1 MQGGEGKEDE
11 ELEAPEAPSAGRS
24 RGTAAAGGRAWGV
37 VFHFF
42 LVNVLVMGTL
52 KTFGIFFVAF
62 QEEMG
67 GSSEQVSWIGSI
79 MSSLRFLG
87 APLVSVVCRRLGE
100 RPASLLGAGLVAGGC
115 LLSTQATSV
124 PFLCFS
130 MGFLLG
136 MGFACLYQ
144 AAAVMTAKR
153 CRARLAFCNALARS
167 GMGLTFLMAPFTQL
181 LIEAYG
187 WQGTLLIFGG
197 IMLNLVPSSM
207 LLWPVSPQPPQESA
221 KNQPRGSSVAKKDP
235 ETPGGRLD
243 GSTHRELQLLRAQEA
258 PTTERLVVPH
268 GRDVSDPANPPAL
281 AKLQK
286 PIPES
291 SSSETP
297 TEAKGSHKPL
307 AATKKE
313 PSQPLL
319 DFSPLKDPVF
329 FIFTWSFLFSHLAY
343 FVPFFHL
350 VARATTLGMSSR
362 DGSYLIAVAGR
373 QRGPSHPQLTEKQP
387 QLCQETAPD
396 VSWDG
401 SSWHRLS
408 PYPTGVLLPVPAGR
422 SHTLPAP
429 NNPKSPVTRC
439 SLPTTIPALL
449 KPTSHQN
456 PEEVKSPEALRAA
469 VPSGITEML
478 SQLLSGWVADHNWT
492 KKYHLHVTYLLLS
505 GVTNL
510 LGPLATTFPLLLAY
524 TVAFASFSG
533 GFMALVLP
541 VLVDLVGVEKLH
553 SYLGFAA
560 FFAGIAAMGGPPLAA
575 LKSRGSW
582 QDPKGKSG
590 VSFRAPHP
598 LAPLDAATLKKP
610 SPNQNKHYFGSH
622 EQAEERRAQFI
633 STSST
638 NH

>member
-1 MQGGEGKEDE
+1 E
-11 ELEAPEAPSAGRS
+11 ELEAPEAPSAGKS
-24 RGTAAAGGRAWGV
+24 RGTRAAAAGWAWGV

-42 LVNVLVMGTL
+42 LVNVLVMGML
-52 KTFGIFFVAF
+52 KTFGIFFVVF
-62 QEEMG
+62 RDEME

-87 APLVSVVCRRLGE
+87 APLVAVVCRRLGE
-100 RPASLLGAGLVAGGC
+100 RPTSILGAGLVAGGC

-130 MGFLLG
+130 LGFLLG

-207 LLWPVSPQPPQESA
+207 LLWPVSTHLPRESA
-221 KNQPRGSSVAKKDP
+221 ENQHQGSSVAKRDP
-235 ETPGGRLD
+235 EAPGGCLA
-243 GSTHRELQLLRAQEA
+243 GSTHRELQLHHAQEA
-258 PTTERLVVPH
+258 PTTERLVMPH
-268 GRDVSDPANPPAL
+268 GREVSDPANPSAL
-281 AKLQK
+281 GRLQR
-286 PIPES
+286 PS
-291 SSSETP
+291 SSSGTSK
-297 TEAKGSHKPL
+297 AKRSHKAL

-319 DFSPLKDPVF
+319 DFSPLKDPIF

-350 VARATTLGMSSR
+350 VARARTLGMSSR
-362 DGSYLIAVAGR
+362 DGSYLIAVAG
-373 QRGPSHPQLTEKQP
+373 
-387 QLCQETAPD
+387 
-396 VSWDG
+396 
-401 SSWHRLS
+401 
-408 PYPTGVLLPVPAGR
+408 
-422 SHTLPAP
+422 
-429 NNPKSPVTRC
+429 
-439 SLPTTIPALL
+439 
-449 KPTSHQN
+449 
-456 PEEVKSPEALRAA
+456 
-469 VPSGITEML
+469 ITEML
-478 SQLLSGWVADHNWT
+478 SQLLSGWLADHNWT
-492 KKYHLHVTYLLLS
+492 KKYHFHVTYLLLS

-510 LGPLATTFPLLLAY
+510 LGPLATTFPLLLTY
-524 TVAFASFSG
+524 TVAFAIFCG

-560 FFAGIAAMGGPPLAA
+560 FFAGIAAMGGPPLAGWLYDYTQTYACSFLFAGACA
-575 LKSRGSW
+575 LIS
-582 QDPKGKSG
+582 PI
-590 VSFRAPHP
+590 SFFFEPSAQKWK
-598 LAPLDAATLKKP
+598 LKKA
-610 SPNQNKHYFGSH
+610 NL
-622 EQAEERRAQFI
+622 
-633 STSST
+633 
-638 NH
+638 

>member
-1 MQGGEGKEDE
+1 MQQRGGERKEDE
-11 ELEAPEAPSAGRS
+11 EPEALEAPSAGKS
-24 RGTAAAGGRAWGV
+24 RGSAAAGGGRAWAV

-42 LVNVLVMGTL
+42 LVNVLVMGML

-62 QEEMG
+62 REEIG

-87 APLVSVVCRRLGE
+87 APLVAVVCRRLGE
-100 RPASLLGAGLVAGGC
+100 RPTSILGAGLVAGGC

-144 AAAVMTAKR
+144 AGAVMTAKR

-181 LIEAYG
+181 LIEFYG

-207 LLWPVSPQPPQESA
+207 LLWPVSPRVPRESA
-221 KNQPRGSSVAKKDP
+221 ENQDRGSSMEKKDP
-235 ETPGGRLD
+235 ETPGGCSA

-258 PTTERLVVPH
+258 PSTEGLVMPH
-268 GRDVSDPANPPAL
+268 GRDVSDPANPSAL
-281 AKLQK
+281 GRLQK
-286 PIPES
+286 PTLES
-291 SSSETP
+291 SSSETS
-297 TEAKGSHKPL
+297 TEAKRSHKPL
-307 AATKKE
+307 PATKKE

-350 VARATTLGMSSR
+350 VARARTLGMSSR
-362 DGSYLIAVAGR
+362 DSSYLIAVA
-373 QRGPSHPQLTEKQP
+373 
-387 QLCQETAPD
+387 
-396 VSWDG
+396 
-401 SSWHRLS
+401 
-408 PYPTGVLLPVPAGR
+408 
-422 SHTLPAP
+422 
-429 NNPKSPVTRC
+429 
-439 SLPTTIPALL
+439 
-449 KPTSHQN
+449 
-456 PEEVKSPEALRAA
+456 
-469 VPSGITEML
+469 GITEML

-492 KKYHLHVTYLLLS
+492 KKYHFHVTYLLLS
-505 GVTNL
+505 GATNL
-510 LGPLATTFPLLLAY
+510 LGPLATTFPLLLTY
-524 TVAFASFSG
+524 TVAFATFCG

-560 FFAGIAAMGGPPLAA
+560 FFAGIAAMGGPPLAGWLYDYTQTYACSFLFAGACA
-575 LKSRGSW
+575 LIS
-582 QDPKGKSG
+582 PI
-590 VSFRAPHP
+590 SFFFEPSAQKWK
-598 LAPLDAATLKKP
+598 LKKANLNK
-610 SPNQNKHYFGSH
+610 SPRSG
-622 EQAEERRAQFI
+622 
-633 STSST
+633 
-638 NH
+638 

>member
-1 MQGGEGKEDE
+1 MGM
-11 ELEAPEAPSAGRS
+11 RS
-24 RGTAAAGGRAWGV
+24 RLWRAKSGRGDFISGANEETLKGFLFAVDCSGEDFAACSSKA
-37 VFHFF
+37 
-42 LVNVLVMGTL
+42 VNVLVMGML

-62 QEEMG
+62 REEMG

-87 APLVSVVCRRLGE
+87 APLVAVVCRRLGE
-100 RPASLLGAGLVAGGC
+100 RPTSILGAALVAGGC

-153 CRARLAFCNALARS
+153 CRARLAFSNALARS

-181 LIEAYG
+181 LIEVYG

-207 LLWPVSPQPPQESA
+207 LLWPVSAQPPQKSA
-221 KNQPRGSSVAKKDP
+221 KNQRRGSEVAKKDP
-235 ETPGGRLD
+235 ETPGGCLD
-243 GSTHRELQLLRAQEA
+243 GSTDRELQQASTTGRLLMA
-258 PTTERLVVPH
+258 H
-268 GRDVSDPANPPAL
+268 GRDGSDPAL
-281 AKLQK
+281 ETLQK
-286 PIPES
+286 PSPES
-291 SSSETP
+291 SSSETA
-297 TEAKGSHKPL
+297 TEARRSHKAL
-307 AATKKE
+307 AGTTKE

-343 FVPFFHL
+343 FVPLFHL
-350 VARATTLGMSSR
+350 VARARTLGMSSR
-362 DGSYLIAVAGR
+362 DGSYLIAVA
-373 QRGPSHPQLTEKQP
+373 
-387 QLCQETAPD
+387 
-396 VSWDG
+396 
-401 SSWHRLS
+401 
-408 PYPTGVLLPVPAGR
+408 
-422 SHTLPAP
+422 
-429 NNPKSPVTRC
+429 
-439 SLPTTIPALL
+439 
-449 KPTSHQN
+449 
-456 PEEVKSPEALRAA
+456 
-469 VPSGITEML
+469 GITEML

-492 KKYHLHVTYLLLS
+492 KKYHFHVTYLLLS

-524 TVAFASFSG
+524 TVAFAIFCG

-560 FFAGIAAMGGPPLAA
+560 FFAGIAAMGGPPLAGWLYDYTQTYVCSFLFAGACA
-575 LKSRGSW
+575 LIS
-582 QDPKGKSG
+582 PI
-590 VSFRAPHP
+590 SFFFEP
-598 LAPLDAATLKKP
+598 AAQKWKLKKANLSK
-610 SPNQNKHYFGSH
+610 SPRPG
-622 EQAEERRAQFI
+622 
-633 STSST
+633 
-638 NH
+638 

>member
-1 MQGGEGKEDE
+1 SSAGQRKEDE
-11 ELEAPEAPSAGRS
+11 ELEAPEAPSAAKS
-24 RGTAAAGGRAWGV
+24 RGTRGWAWGV

-42 LVNVLVMGTL
+42 LVNVLVMGML

-62 QEEMG
+62 REEMG

-87 APLVSVVCRRLGE
+87 APLVAVVCQRLGE
-100 RPASLLGAGLVAGGC
+100 RPISILGAGLVAGGC

-181 LIEAYG
+181 LIEAYA

-207 LLWPVSPQPPQESA
+207 LLWPVSPQMPRESA
-221 KNQPRGSSVAKKDP
+221 ENQHWGSSVAKRDP
-235 ETPGGRLD
+235 ETPGGCSD
-243 GSTHRELQLLRAQEA
+243 GSTPRELQLHRAQEA
-258 PTTERLVVPH
+258 PTTEALVLPQ
-268 GRDVSDPANPPAL
+268 GRDLSDPADPSAL
-281 AKLQK
+281 GRLQR
-286 PIPES
+286 PTPES

-297 TEAKGSHKPL
+297 TEAQSSHKPR
-307 AATKKE
+307 AASKKE

-329 FIFTWSFLFSHLAY
+329 YVFTWSFLFSHLAY

-350 VARATTLGMSSR
+350 VARARTLGMSGR
-362 DGSYLIAVAGR
+362 DGSYLIAVA
-373 QRGPSHPQLTEKQP
+373 
-387 QLCQETAPD
+387 
-396 VSWDG
+396 
-401 SSWHRLS
+401 
-408 PYPTGVLLPVPAGR
+408 
-422 SHTLPAP
+422 
-429 NNPKSPVTRC
+429 
-439 SLPTTIPALL
+439 
-449 KPTSHQN
+449 
-456 PEEVKSPEALRAA
+456 
-469 VPSGITEML
+469 GITEML
-478 SQLLSGWVADHNWT
+478 SQLLSGWLADHNWT
-492 KKYHLHVTYLLLS
+492 KN
-505 GVTNL
+505 GATNL

-524 TVAFASFSG
+524 TVFFATCCG

-560 FFAGIAAMGGPPLAA
+560 FFAGIAAMGGPPLAGWLYDYTQTYVCSFLFAGACA
-575 LKSRGSW
+575 LIS
-582 QDPKGKSG
+582 PI
-590 VSFRAPHP
+590 SFFFEPSAQRWKLKRAS
-598 LAPLDAATLKKP
+598 L
-610 SPNQNKHYFGSH
+610 
-622 EQAEERRAQFI
+622 
-633 STSST
+633 
-638 NH
+638 